1 MQDVKRLLSTRSA
14 LNAATLD
21 ALHHAGIEI
30 VSPSF
35 MNTRALPEER
45 RVLPPESPQADQ
57 PSKPEQAPE
66 AVVFD
71 KAEEVEKTE
80 NLTDRQRTLEEE
92 IKTQR
97 EGLKSTKSDEERAEL
112 ESRITQLE
120 TAHQELGRAIEQAN
134 RNERT

>member
-1 MQDVKRLLSTRSA
+1 
-14 LNAATLD
+14 
-21 ALHHAGIEI
+21 
-30 VSPSF
+30 